1 MSEQGYVIPAV
12 LLRLAIEKATA
23 EDAQHLSECE
33 RLVAELD
40 TLERSF
46 PTRLENARAEVGIE
60 MPRLSKA
67 AKEAVAESSTAAQ
80 EIDRLLYRRCNRAT
94 TAGEIVRELLAV
106 AREDMKSAAFLA
118 REAPDEPSREI
129 LEELYDKKRD
139 VVERLKG
146 FLATNP

>member
-1 MSEQGYVIPAV
+1 MSGQGYIVPQQ
-12 LLRLAIEKATA
+12 LLRLAIEKAS
-23 EDAQHLSECE
+23 DDQAQ
-33 RLVAELD
+33 RLEACLELLTEVD
-40 TLERSF
+40 QLERTF
-46 PTRLENARAEVGIE
+46 PARLEEARAKAGIE
-60 MPRLSKA
+60 SPRLSKA
-67 AKEAVAESSTAAQ
+67 ATEAVAESSTAAR
-80 EIDRLLYRRCNRAT
+80 EIDRLLHRRCNRAT

-146 FLATNP
+146 FVATNP